1 MSGVG
6 AAAALD
12 LRAQWRYGIAAVAGV
27 LAAGWTVALLVIPAG
42 AARTVGPYVLFL
54 DTATFGVFFLA
65 ALMLYERTEGVLS
78 SLAAS
83 PLRPGAYVT
92 AKFATLTAVAA
103 AAALP
108 ITVAAGRDDLGAA
121 PATVGR
127 VLLGVV
133 LCSVFFLAMAL
144 VLVIPHRTMAG
155 FLAVAPWPMV
165 PFLLAPLLH
174 LTALVDS
181 PALFAVPTVGGAEL
195 MRAGLE
201 PAAAAWPPGGPAAAA
216 SYLAAATAVLLIA
229 ARRRYFADLGSAPP
243 RSGPGSGPGS
253 GRPRQPGPAAL
264 RTAPPRTHH
273 SRFASSVAAIARLD
287 LRNLRSDALLLVALA
302 GPLLLALA
310 LRLGYPAASDLVADR
325 FGVEL
330 APYRPVVLAALVLLH
345 VPMMLGMVTSL
356 LLLDDIDDRHLH
368 ALRVTPLTPQR
379 YAAYRLGGAAV
390 LSLGSLVVCLPLSG
404 LAGGAAAGTL
414 MVAAVL
420 AAAQAALVVLA
431 VAGFAGNK
439 VEGLALLKLIGG
451 VMVAVPV
458 AAWWTDGAT
467 WWLLGLLPPAWP
479 ARALW
484 AQSSPELMAA
494 ALAGAAVTA
503 AAGVVLARRAA
514 HRLAR
519 V

>member
-1 MSGVG
+1 MSGVA

-12 LRAQWRYGIAAVAGV
+12 LRAQWRYGIAVVAGV

-108 ITVAAGRDDLGAA
+108 IAVAAGRDDLGAA

-181 PALFAVPTVGGAEL
+181 PVLFAVPTVGGAEL
-195 MRAGLE
+195 MRAGLD
-201 PAAAAWPPGGPAAAA
+201 PAATAWPPGGPPAAA
-216 SYLAAATAVLLIA
+216 SYLAAATGVLLIA
-229 ARRRYFADLGSAPP
+229 AHRRYLADSGSAPP
-243 RSGPGSGPGS
+243 GS
-253 GRPRQPGPAAL
+253 GRARRLEAASS
-264 RTAPPRTHH
+264 RTAQARPPR
-273 SRFASSVAAIARLD
+273 FAPRVAAIARLD

-310 LRLGYPAASDLVADR
+310 LRLGYPAASDLIADR

-368 ALRVTPLTPQR
+368 AL
-379 YAAYRLGGAAV
+379 
-390 LSLGSLVVCLPLSG
+390 
-404 LAGGAAAGTL
+404 
-414 MVAAVL
+414 
-420 AAAQAALVVLA
+420 
-431 VAGFAGNK
+431 
-439 VEGLALLKLIGG
+439 
-451 VMVAVPV
+451 
-458 AAWWTDGAT
+458 
-467 WWLLGLLPPAWP
+467 
-479 ARALW
+479 
-484 AQSSPELMAA
+484 
-494 ALAGAAVTA
+494 
-503 AAGVVLARRAA
+503 
-514 HRLAR
+514 
-519 V
+519 

>member
-1 MSGVG
+1 MSGVA

-27 LAAGWTVALLVIPAG
+27 LAAGWTVALLVVPAG

-103 AAALP
+103 VAALP

-121 PATVGR
+121 PGTVGQ

-133 LCSVFFLAMAL
+133 LCSVFFLALAL
-144 VLVIPHRTMAG
+144 VLVIPHRTMTG

-201 PAAAAWPPGGPAAAA
+201 PAAAAWAPGGPAAAA
-216 SYLAAATAVLLIA
+216 CYLAAATALLLIA
-229 ARRRYFADLGSAPP
+229 ARRRYLADFGSAPP
-243 RSGPGSGPGS
+243 RSGPGL
-253 GRPRQPGPAAL
+253 GRPRQPEAATS
-264 RTAPPRTHH
+264 RPAPPRTHH
-273 SRFASSVAAIARLD
+273 SRFAPSVAAIARLD

-302 GPLLLALA
+302 APLLLALA
-310 LRLGYPAASDLVADR
+310 LRFGYPAAADLIADR

-404 LAGGAAAGTL
+404 LADGAAAGRL
-414 MVAAVL
+414 MAAAVL
-420 AAAQAALVVLA
+420 AAAQAGLVVLA

-458 AAWWTDGAT
+458 AAWWTNGAA

-484 AQSSPELMAA
+484 AQSPPELTSAT
-494 ALAGAAVTA
+494 LAGAAVTA
-503 AAGVVLARRAA
+503 AAGVLLARRAA